1 MSTDSIEQLKQKIE
15 CWLAENLDTKR
26 QGHTRRVRETAAHL
40 AKRYGIDPE
49 KADLAAMMHDMYR
62 FHGQQE
68 REDAL
73 VDRLG
78 LPARYKGNLKLAHS
92 KVAAAALA
100 ADWGIHDREILD
112 AVAYHTTGR
121 AGMCPLEK
129 VVYLADAIEPA
140 RDYPGVDAL
149 RQLAEEDLD
158 RACLASL
165 ESTLAFVR
173 AGGEAVDQDTVR
185 ARDSL
190 KEEINE
196 HERNVHAGG
205 AGH

>member
-1 MSTDSIEQLKQKIE
+1 
-15 CWLAENLDTKR
+15 
-26 QGHTRRVRETAAHL
+26 
-40 AKRYGIDPE
+40 
-49 KADLAAMMHDMYR
+49 
-62 FHGQQE
+62 
-68 REDAL
+68 
-73 VDRLG
+73 
-78 LPARYKGNLKLAHS
+78 
-92 KVAAAALA
+92 
-100 ADWGIHDREILD
+100 
-112 AVAYHTTGR
+112 
-121 AGMCPLEK
+121 MCPLEK